1 MKHFVSSYCNLY
13 IGYDIMLW
21 VIIMKLQ
28 YYDRIRQLRESRG
41 LTQGEI
47 ADMLHITRM
56 AYNNYELGKREM
68 PYTVLIDIADLY
80 DVSID
85 YLLGRTTIK
94 KPYPF
99 K

>member
-1 MKHFVSSYCNLY
+1 MNLH
-13 IGYDIMLW
+13 
-21 VIIMKLQ
+21 

-56 AYNNYELGKREM
+56 AYNNYELGKREI
-68 PYTVLIDIADLY
+68 PYTILIDIADLY

-85 YLLGRTTIK
+85 YLFGRTTIK
-94 KPYPF
+94 KPYPY